1 MAVALPPFDIWPV
14 AFVGLVPLGVAA
26 CREGVT
32 RHRAVAGG
40 LWFGGLF
47 YGIVL
52 HWVPFTLSGI
62 LPFGFLLGCLAIAV
76 LVCTCGVQLMAVHEL
91 VAGRAVLAL
100 LAFPA
105 VWITSETLI
114 AHAGTL
120 AMPWSPLGLAL
131 AGTPTLAGLAE
142 WGGVRGLGL
151 WITLVNG
158 SLVAII
164 LSPHGWRKW
173 FGAIGVLGITLGPM
187 VLGVARDRGLRT
199 TSLPPIL
206 LTQIHLTR
214 EVLRDPDLRDQRV
227 GEMLE
232 QVLEPWRSGGGPTDR
247 ARPSFGNEDP
257 VVVLLPEAP
266 FRQEW
271 NSALRGR
278 IGRHARDLGV
288 PVLVGAHV
296 RGLPPS
302 DSDRLLNAVMLVEPG
317 GEARMVHAKLRLVP
331 GVENPGFARG
341 AVPGVIQLAGLNM
354 GFAICF
360 ESAFGRDAA
369 SARGDGAQV
378 LINPTND
385 GWFAPHLGGV
395 RSAGHAQH
403 RAHLILR
410 ATESRMT
417 AVRSSVGGELL
428 AIGPDGRVKVR
439 GAVGQDGAA
448 VVIPAVGPTT
458 AFVRYGDI
466 GGGTAVSLLGV
477 LMMLRIAGL
486 REREDD
492 RVEP

>member
-1 MAVALPPFDIWPV
+1 MAVALPPFDLWPV
-14 AFVGLVPLGVAA
+14 AFVGLVPLGVAV
-26 CREGVT
+26 CGEGVA

-62 LPFGFLLGCLAIAV
+62 LPFGFWLGCLTIAV

-91 VAGRAVLAL
+91 VAGRAVFAF

-120 AMPWSPLGLAL
+120 AIPWTPLGFAL

-164 LSPHGWRKW
+164 LSRHRWRKW
-173 FGAIGVLGITLGPM
+173 VGTIGVLGLMLGPM
-187 VLGVARDRGLRT
+187 VLGVARDQGLRT

-206 LTQIHLTR
+206 LTQIYLTP
-214 EVLRDPDLRDQRV
+214 EVLRDPGLRDRTV
-227 GEMLE
+227 GETLE
-232 QVLEPWRSGGGPTDR
+232 RVLEPWRTGTGPIDR
-247 ARPSFGNEDP
+247 ARPSLGNDDP
-257 VVVLLPEAP
+257 VVALLPEAP

-278 IGRHARDLGV
+278 IERHARDLGI
-288 PVLVGAHV
+288 PILVGAHV
-296 RGLPPS
+296 RDLPPS
-302 DSDRLLNAVMLVEPG
+302 GSDRLLNAIMLVEPG

-331 GVENPGFARG
+331 GVESPGFARG
-341 AVPGVIQLAGLNM
+341 AEPGVLQLAGLDL

-360 ESAFGRDAA
+360 ESAFGRDA
-369 SARGDGAQV
+369 SRARGNGAQV

-385 GWFAPHLGGV
+385 GWFAPHLWGV
-395 RSAGHAQH
+395 GSAGHAQH

-466 GGGTAVSLLGV
+466 GGGAAVSLLGV
-477 LMMLRIAGL
+477 LMMLRMAGR
-486 REREDD
+486 REREQ
-492 RVEP
+492 RSG